1 MEHPRLLRPPHR
13 LRFHPTK
20 GTVPERHLSHSLPS
34 RVGVYCPSGHYAAP
48 YPSWAGQL
56 GALRAMLVHHA
67 PPPATQTLPCL
78 VSRLHH
84 DPHRAI
90 ARNPDDRSTT
100 DAHQLR
106 YASTWP
112 VSLSTT
118 ATLVGVNL
126 VRQSGAPAF
135 TGNYMV
141 NILPRDSPSS
151 DTAIFCLR

>member
-1 MEHPRLLRPPHR
+1 MEHPRLLRPPPH

-20 GTVPERHLSHSLPS
+20 GTVPEMHLSHSLPS

-100 DAHQLR
+100 DAHQLFNHR
-106 YASTWP
+106 RSPT
-112 VSLSTT
+112 SI
-118 ATLVGVNL
+118 
-126 VRQSGAPAF
+126 RQHLAGLAFDHCNPRRGQPGAPVRRSSVHRELH
-135 TGNYMV
+135 GQYSS
-141 NILPRDSPSS
+141 PR
-151 DTAIFCLR
+151 